1 MLRILGHGRQM
12 CDGFTR
18 REVMQVGAISS
29 WGGLSLQRMLS
40 AASHKT
46 AGPAKSVILI
56 NLIGGPSHIDM
67 FDMKPEAPSEIR
79 GEFNPINSSVPGLQ
93 ICEWLPRTALTMQ
106 HSALIRTHSHLYNT
120 HSPYNMLTGY
130 SGPVVVNNVAKQ
142 TDHPCIGSVMQ
153 FLGMRSPDTPSFV
166 WMPAFTG
173 HSQSKRRAGPYGGFL
188 GHHYDPLFT
197 VYEPQFRENTS
208 NRNAHINPPT
218 PYAEPLLPALDAL
231 PQITL
236 DRLDRR
242 QTLLEQIDDQRDR
255 LGSDPSVNSLSYFQQ
270 KALEVL
276 TSSKT
281 RDAFDLTKEPDSVR
295 SRYGEDLFGSCVLTA
310 RKLIEAGVRF
320 VGLTT
325 ESHLNGKIGAGQWDT
340 HGHNFQLLKNFNLPM
355 LDQYYSALIEDLD
368 QRGLLDS
375 TLVILMGEMGRTP
388 KINKNAGRDHWTQC
402 GFILLTGGGIKQGT
416 IYGRSD
422 KHAAWPVDRPVSSAD
437 HVATIYQ
444 LLGID
449 PTQMISDQSGR
460 PIPVAL
466 GGEPIWDVIA

>member
-1 MLRILGHGRQM
+1 M
-12 CDGFTR
+12 
-18 REVMQVGAISS
+18 
-29 WGGLSLQRMLS
+29 
-40 AASHKT
+40 
-46 AGPAKSVILI
+46 
-56 NLIGGPSHIDM
+56 
-67 FDMKPEAPSEIR
+67 
-79 GEFNPINSSVPGLQ
+79 
-93 ICEWLPRTALTMQ
+93 
-106 HSALIRTHSHLYNT
+106 
-120 HSPYNMLTGY
+120 
-130 SGPVVVNNVAKQ
+130 
-142 TDHPCIGSVMQ
+142 
-153 FLGMRSPDTPSFV
+153 
-166 WMPAFTG
+166 
-173 HSQSKRRAGPYGGFL
+173 
-188 GHHYDPLFT
+188 
-197 VYEPQFRENTS
+197 
-208 NRNAHINPPT
+208 
-218 PYAEPLLPALDAL
+218 
-231 PQITL
+231 
-236 DRLDRR
+236 
-242 QTLLEQIDDQRDR
+242 
-255 LGSDPSVNSLSYFQQ
+255 NSLSYFQQ

-295 SRYGEDLFGSCVLTA
+295 SRYGEDLFGSCVLPA

-388 KINKNAGRDHWTQC
+388 KINKNAGRDHWPQC

-444 LLGID
+444 LLGIA